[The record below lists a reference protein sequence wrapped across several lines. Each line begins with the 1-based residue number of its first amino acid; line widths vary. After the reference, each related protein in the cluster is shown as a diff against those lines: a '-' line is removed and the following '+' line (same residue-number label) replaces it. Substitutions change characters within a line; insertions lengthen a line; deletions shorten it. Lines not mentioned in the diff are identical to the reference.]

1 MHQDCVAVCLGL
13 HAAPRHAVRFHPLV
27 YAVLC
32 APIGKRRSTLCARA
46 PGEPKEKTTE
56 SADLRRL
63 EIEPVQVSEKRP
75 CASRAA
81 VPAEYEERP
90 LEPKTQAVGGFECVG
105 SARNGGD
112 QIERVKQGGLGRCV
126 LASACVVGSW

>member
-1 MHQDCVAVCLGL
+1 M
-13 HAAPRHAVRFHPLV
+13 
-27 YAVLC
+27 
-32 APIGKRRSTLCARA
+32 
-46 PGEPKEKTTE
+46 E

-105 SARNGGD
+105 SARNGRRSD
-112 QIERVKQGGLGRCV
+112 RARRARWAREVRACKRMRGGIMVNRGLRGRWG
-126 LASACVVGSW
+126 LAGGGGGGVADLE